1 MYKIQLTE
9 LAARMLRGIEATA
22 RTQII
27 AKIDHLKH
35 EPDLLDKPL
44 VGPLKGY
51 RSVQAA
57 GQRYRIIYQ
66 VQEQSIIVLVIAIG
80 IRKAGDT
87 KDIYELIKKLV
98 RTGILKHDD

>member
-27 AKIDHLKH
+27 AKIEHLKQ
-35 EPDLLDKPL
+35 EPDLVGKPL
-44 VGPLKGY
+44 VDPLRGY
-51 RSVQAA
+51 RSVRAE

-66 VQEQSIIVLVIAIG
+66 VQELSIIVLVIAIG
-80 IRKAGDT
+80 IRKAGDK
-87 KDIYELIKKLV
+87 KDIYELMKKLV
-98 RTGILKHDD
+98 RTGILKQDD